1 MSERDDA
8 VTDEVAGPAPD
19 VTADAVAFVGLGN
32 MGLPMATRLVHGG
45 FRTVGFD
52 VSPEARDAFAVN
64 GGATAPTAAAAV
76 AGAATVILML
86 PDSGVVES
94 VLDGPEVAAALV
106 RGTTV
111 VDMSSSEPARTRAL
125 AERLAGRGVRMV
137 DAPVS
142 GGVTRANSGALAVM
156 VGGADTDVRRVEPVL
171 ARLGTLYRSGGIGS
185 GHAVKALNNLMSATH
200 LLVTSE
206 AILAGERFGLDPARV
221 LEIVNA
227 SSGRSGSTEN
237 KWPNFVLPGTF
248 DSGFGLRLMLKD
260 MRIAVELA
268 EQVGL
273 PSGLGADAVA
283 LWTQAAEALPPGA
296 DHTEIARWLA
306 GRAERAAPPAGA

>member
-1 MSERDDA
+1 MSENQ
-8 VTDEVAGPAPD
+8 GG
-19 VTADAVAFVGLGN
+19 VAFVGLGR
-32 MGLPMATRLVHGG
+32 MGLPMASQLVRAGVP
-45 FRTVGFD
+45 TVGFD
-52 VSPEARDAFAVN
+52 VGPAARESFAAA
-64 GGATAPTAAAAV
+64 GGAVADSAAAAV

-94 VLDGPEVAAALV
+94 VLGDPEVVAAL
-106 RGTTV
+106 RPGTTV

-125 AERLAGRGVRMV
+125 AGKLVGLGVAMV

-142 GGVTRANSGALAVM
+142 GGVARAGTGELAVM
-156 VGGADTDVRRVEPVL
+156 VGGEDTDVARVEPL
-171 ARLGTLYRSGGIGS
+171 LTRLGTLYRSGGIGS

-206 AILAGERFGLDPARV
+206 AVLAGRRFGLDPARV

-227 SSGRSGSTEN
+227 SSGRSGSSEN
-237 KWPNFVLPGTF
+237 KWPRFVLPGSY

-260 MRIAVELA
+260 MRIAVALA

-273 PSGLGADAVA
+273 PSRLGADAVEVWA
-283 LWTQAAEALPPGA
+283 RAAEELPADA
-296 DHTEIARWLA
+296 DHTEIARWLDEHA
-306 GRAERAAPPAGA
+306 PPPAGA

>member
-1 MSERDDA
+1 MTETQD
-8 VTDEVAGPAPD
+8 G
-19 VTADAVAFVGLGN
+19 VAFVGLGR
-32 MGLPMATRLVHGG
+32 MGLPMASLLVRAGTP
-45 FRTVGFD
+45 TVGFD
-52 VSPEARDAFAVN
+52 VGPAACDAFAAA
-64 GGATAPTAAAAV
+64 GGTVADSAAGAA

-94 VLDGPEVAAALV
+94 VLNDLRTAGAL
-106 RGTTV
+106 RPGTTV

-125 AERLAGRGVRMV
+125 AERLAADGVAMV

-142 GGVTRANSGALAVM
+142 GGVARAVTGQLAVM
-156 VGGADTDVRRVEPVL
+156 VGGEDADVARVEGL
-171 ARLGTLYRSGGIGS
+171 LERFGTLYRSGGVGS

-206 AILAGERFGLDPARV
+206 AVLAGRRFGLDPARV

-237 KWPNFVLPGTF
+237 KWPRFVLPGSY

-260 MRIAVELA
+260 MRIAVALA

-273 PSGLGADAVA
+273 PSRLGADAVEVWA
-283 LWTQAAEALPPGA
+283 RAAEELPPDA
-296 DHTEIARWLA
+296 DHTEIARWLD
-306 GRAERAAPPAGA
+306 EHAPPPAAT